1 MNEQIEKGYLELPN
15 FKVDYQELIDEVKD
29 IDSRNA
35 WLENPANPDQI
46 GSKDPY
52 ADYIQPVIPQTIKQ
66 NFKEH
71 CYTWSGYVKCW
82 PGCYLPPHEDT
93 HVDWPSLHEN
103 EEAMALMKTK
113 VNTDTWS
120 NLPRE
125 CAIFFSVYGDFDV
138 APTTLYEAN
147 TKNKIVDLDFSVPTL
162 MKCSGDIFHGVDNTK
177 GGDRVTY
184 QISFYGEYNFEKV
197 VDMINNGELLN

>member
-66 NFKEH
+66 NFKEI
-71 CYTWSGYVKCW
+71 KFR
-82 PGCYLPPHEDT
+82 T
-93 HVDWPSLHEN
+93 HDKRVVHIRGMNGLRYKI
-103 EEAMALMKTK
+103 EE
-113 VNTDTWS
+113 
-120 NLPRE
+120 E
-125 CAIFFSVYGDFDV
+125 
-138 APTTLYEAN
+138 
-147 TKNKIVDLDFSVPTL
+147 
-162 MKCSGDIFHGVDNTK
+162 
-177 GGDRVTY
+177 
-184 QISFYGEYNFEKV
+184 
-197 VDMINNGELLN
+197 